1 MKKKL
6 LVVGTLA
13 YDSIETPYSK
23 VSKILGGASTYIVLA
38 ASKFSINC
46 GLVSVIGKDFKK
58 EYISILESHNINCDG
73 VELIENGKTFFWSG
87 KYHQNMNSRTTIKT
101 ELNVLEIEEE
111 DILVRAEK
119 GIKLAKQTLKKVRSI
134 IVDYEFKTK
143 SEEIHFFKC
152 TKPKIYSKLIYY
164 VKLFNIE
171 GKRPRGSNKSQV
183 KYLNNY
189 IEKLQTYFNDN
200 LDFYHYY
207 RREATVFDEQYFLRG
222 KADIRL
228 FPDSFHFFV
237 DEQFATSHDS
247 TVATILAY
255 DLLIVH
261 LKREIDKLENN
272 GNYASLR
279 LLQSKTKI
287 TWTAH
292 KIYLIELITVLVPNH
307 NPVLSSL
314 GSELAVIQPAG

>member
-1 MKKKL
+1 MTTNYDDILKKL
-6 LVVGTLA
+6 
-13 YDSIETPYSK
+13 DS
-23 VSKILGGASTYIVLA
+23 
-38 ASKFSINC
+38 
-46 GLVSVIGKDFKK
+46 
-58 EYISILESHNINCDG
+58 
-73 VELIENGKTFFWSG
+73 
-87 KYHQNMNSRTTIKT
+87 

-292 KIYLIELITVLVPNH
+292 KIYLIELIYALHSTDVINNGTVDIKDIAYFVEKTFK
-307 NPVLSSL
+307 VDL
-314 GSELAVIQPAG
+314 GDYYRAFLEIRMRKNGRTKFLDILKKQLTKRMDDTDNIK

>member
-1 MKKKL
+1 MTTNYDDILKKL
-6 LVVGTLA
+6 
-13 YDSIETPYSK
+13 DS
-23 VSKILGGASTYIVLA
+23 
-38 ASKFSINC
+38 
-46 GLVSVIGKDFKK
+46 
-58 EYISILESHNINCDG
+58 
-73 VELIENGKTFFWSG
+73 
-87 KYHQNMNSRTTIKT
+87 

-228 FPDSFHFFV
+228 FPDTFHFFV

-292 KIYLIELITVLVPNH
+292 KIYLIELIYALHSTDVINNGTVDIKDIAYFVEKTFK
-307 NPVLSSL
+307 VDL
-314 GSELAVIQPAG
+314 GDYYRAFLEIRMRKNGRTKFLDILKKQLTKRMDDTDNVK

>member
-1 MKKKL
+1 MTTNYDDILKKL
-6 LVVGTLA
+6 
-13 YDSIETPYSK
+13 DS
-23 VSKILGGASTYIVLA
+23 
-38 ASKFSINC
+38 
-46 GLVSVIGKDFKK
+46 
-58 EYISILESHNINCDG
+58 
-73 VELIENGKTFFWSG
+73 
-87 KYHQNMNSRTTIKT
+87 

-272 GNYASLR
+272 GNYANLR
-279 LLQSKTKI
+279 MIQRKPKI

-292 KIYLIELITVLVPNH
+292 KIYLIELIYALHSTDVINNGTVDIKDIAYFVEKTFK
-307 NPVLSSL
+307 VDL
-314 GSELAVIQPAG
+314 GDYYRAFLEIRMRKNGRTKFLDILKKQLTKRMDDTDNVK

>member
-1 MKKKL
+1 MNANYENILKKL
-6 LVVGTLA
+6 
-13 YDSIETPYSK
+13 
-23 VSKILGGASTYIVLA
+23 
-38 ASKFSINC
+38 
-46 GLVSVIGKDFKK
+46 DF
-58 EYISILESHNINCDG
+58 
-73 VELIENGKTFFWSG
+73 ELDI
-87 KYHQNMNSRTTIKT
+87 
-101 ELNVLEIEEE
+101 LEIEEE
-111 DILVRAEK
+111 DVLVKAEK
-119 GIKLAKQTLKKVRSI
+119 GIKLAKHTLKTIRRI
-134 IVDYEFKTK
+134 IVDYKFETK
-143 SEEIHFFKC
+143 LEEISFFKC

-207 RREATVFDEQYFLRG
+207 RREASVFDEQYFLRG

-228 FPDSFHFFV
+228 FPDTFHFFV
-237 DEQFATSHDS
+237 DEQFSTSHDS

-261 LKREIDKLENN
+261 LKQEIDKLENTN
-272 GNYASLR
+272 NYANLR
-279 LLQSKTKI
+279 VLQRKTKI

-292 KIYLIELITVLVPNH
+292 KIYLIELIYALHSTDVINNGTVDIKDIAYFVEKTFK
-307 NPVLSSL
+307 VDL
-314 GSELAVIQPAG
+314 GDYYRAFLEIRMRKNGRTKFLDILKKQLTKRMDDTDNVK

>member
-1 MKKKL
+1 MTTNYDDILKKL
-6 LVVGTLA
+6 
-13 YDSIETPYSK
+13 DS
-23 VSKILGGASTYIVLA
+23 
-38 ASKFSINC
+38 
-46 GLVSVIGKDFKK
+46 
-58 EYISILESHNINCDG
+58 
-73 VELIENGKTFFWSG
+73 
-87 KYHQNMNSRTTIKT
+87 

-261 LKREIDKLENN
+261 LKREINKLENN

-292 KIYLIELITVLVPNH
+292 KIYLIELIYALHSTDVINNGTVDIKDIAYFVEKTFK
-307 NPVLSSL
+307 VDL
-314 GSELAVIQPAG
+314 GDYYRAFLEIRMRKNGRTKFLDILKKQLTKRMDDTDNIK

>member
-1 MKKKL
+1 MTTNYDDILKKL
-6 LVVGTLA
+6 DNKL
-13 YDSIETPYSK
+13 DI
-23 VSKILGGASTYIVLA
+23 
-38 ASKFSINC
+38 
-46 GLVSVIGKDFKK
+46 
-58 EYISILESHNINCDG
+58 
-73 VELIENGKTFFWSG
+73 
-87 KYHQNMNSRTTIKT
+87 
-101 ELNVLEIEEE
+101 LEIEEQ
-111 DILVRAEK
+111 DILLKAEK

-134 IVDYEFKTK
+134 IVDYEFETK
-143 SEEIHFFKC
+143 LEEIHFFKC

-171 GKRPRGSNKSQV
+171 SKRPRGSNKSQV

-237 DEQFATSHDS
+237 DEEFATSHDS
-247 TVATILAY
+247 TVASILAY

-292 KIYLIELITVLVPNH
+292 KIYLIELIYALHSTDVINNGTVDIKDIAYFVEKTFK
-307 NPVLSSL
+307 VDL
-314 GSELAVIQPAG
+314 GDYYRAFLEIRMRKNGRTKFLDILKKQLTKRMDDTDNIK

>member
-1 MKKKL
+1 MTTNYDDILKKL
-6 LVVGTLA
+6 DNKL
-13 YDSIETPYSK
+13 DI
-23 VSKILGGASTYIVLA
+23 
-38 ASKFSINC
+38 
-46 GLVSVIGKDFKK
+46 
-58 EYISILESHNINCDG
+58 
-73 VELIENGKTFFWSG
+73 
-87 KYHQNMNSRTTIKT
+87 
-101 ELNVLEIEEE
+101 LEIEEQ
-111 DILVRAEK
+111 DILLKAEK

-143 SEEIHFFKC
+143 LDEISFFKC

-247 TVATILAY
+247 TVASILAY

-292 KIYLIELITVLVPNH
+292 KIYLIELIYALHSTDVINNGTVDIKDIAYFVEKTFK
-307 NPVLSSL
+307 VDL
-314 GSELAVIQPAG
+314 GDYYRAFLEIRMRKNGRTKFLDILKKQLTKRMDDTDNVK

>member
-1 MKKKL
+1 MTTNYDDILKKL
-6 LVVGTLA
+6 D
-13 YDSIETPYSK
+13 Y
-23 VSKILGGASTYIVLA
+23 
-38 ASKFSINC
+38 
-46 GLVSVIGKDFKK
+46 
-58 EYISILESHNINCDG
+58 
-73 VELIENGKTFFWSG
+73 
-87 KYHQNMNSRTTIKT
+87 
-101 ELNVLEIEEE
+101 ELNILEIEEE

-143 SEEIHFFKC
+143 LDEISFFKC

-292 KIYLIELITVLVPNH
+292 KIYLIELIYALHSTDVINNGTVDIKDIAYFVEKTFK
-307 NPVLSSL
+307 VDL
-314 GSELAVIQPAG
+314 GDYYRAFLEIRMRKNGRTKFLDILKKQLTKRMDDTDNVK

>member
-1 MKKKL
+1 MTTNYDDILKKL
-6 LVVGTLA
+6 DNKL
-13 YDSIETPYSK
+13 DI
-23 VSKILGGASTYIVLA
+23 
-38 ASKFSINC
+38 
-46 GLVSVIGKDFKK
+46 
-58 EYISILESHNINCDG
+58 
-73 VELIENGKTFFWSG
+73 
-87 KYHQNMNSRTTIKT
+87 
-101 ELNVLEIEEE
+101 LEIEEQ
-111 DILVRAEK
+111 DILLKAEK
-119 GIKLAKQTLKKVRSI
+119 GIKIAKQTLKSIRSI
-134 IVDYEFKTK
+134 VVDYEFETK
-143 SEEIHFFKC
+143 LEEIHFFKC

-171 GKRPRGSNKSQV
+171 SKRPRGSNKSQV

-237 DEQFATSHDS
+237 DEEFATSHDS
-247 TVATILAY
+247 TVASILAY

-292 KIYLIELITVLVPNH
+292 KIYLIELIYALHSTDVINNGTVDIKDIAYFVEKTFK
-307 NPVLSSL
+307 VDL
-314 GSELAVIQPAG
+314 GDYYRAFLEIRMRKNGRTKFLDILKKQLTKRMDDTDNVK

>member
-1 MKKKL
+1 MTTNYDDILKKL
-6 LVVGTLA
+6 DNKL
-13 YDSIETPYSK
+13 DI
-23 VSKILGGASTYIVLA
+23 
-38 ASKFSINC
+38 
-46 GLVSVIGKDFKK
+46 
-58 EYISILESHNINCDG
+58 
-73 VELIENGKTFFWSG
+73 
-87 KYHQNMNSRTTIKT
+87 
-101 ELNVLEIEEE
+101 LEIEEQ
-111 DILVRAEK
+111 DILLKAEK
-119 GIKLAKQTLKKVRSI
+119 GIKLAKQTLKSVRSI
-134 IVDYEFKTK
+134 VVDYEFETK
-143 SEEIHFFKC
+143 LEEIHFFKC

-237 DEQFATSHDS
+237 DEEFATSHDS
-247 TVATILAY
+247 TVASILAY

-292 KIYLIELITVLVPNH
+292 KIYLIELIYALHSTDVINNGTVDIKDIAYFVEKTFK
-307 NPVLSSL
+307 VDL
-314 GSELAVIQPAG
+314 GDYYRAFLEIRMRKNGRTKFLDILKKQLTKRMDDTDNVK

>member
-1 MKKKL
+1 MIINYDDILKKL
-6 LVVGTLA
+6 
-13 YDSIETPYSK
+13 DS
-23 VSKILGGASTYIVLA
+23 
-38 ASKFSINC
+38 
-46 GLVSVIGKDFKK
+46 
-58 EYISILESHNINCDG
+58 
-73 VELIENGKTFFWSG
+73 ELDI
-87 KYHQNMNSRTTIKT
+87 
-101 ELNVLEIEEE
+101 LEIEEA
-111 DILVRAEK
+111 DILVKAEK
-119 GIKLAKQTLKKVRSI
+119 GIKLAKQTLKRVRSI
-134 IVDYEFKTK
+134 VVEYEFETK
-143 SEEIHFFKC
+143 LEEITFFKC

-272 GNYASLR
+272 NNYANLKM
-279 LLQSKTKI
+279 LQRKTKI

-292 KIYLIELITVLVPNH
+292 KIYLIELIYALHSTDVINNGTVDIKDIAYFVEKTFKID
-307 NPVLSSL
+307 L
-314 GSELAVIQPAG
+314 GDYYRAFLEIRMRKNGRTKFLDILKEQLTKRMDDTDNIK

>member
-1 MKKKL
+1 MTTNYDDILKKL
-6 LVVGTLA
+6 
-13 YDSIETPYSK
+13 DS
-23 VSKILGGASTYIVLA
+23 
-38 ASKFSINC
+38 
-46 GLVSVIGKDFKK
+46 
-58 EYISILESHNINCDG
+58 
-73 VELIENGKTFFWSG
+73 
-87 KYHQNMNSRTTIKT
+87 

-143 SEEIHFFKC
+143 LDEISFFKC

-292 KIYLIELITVLVPNH
+292 KIYLIELIYALHSTDVINNGTVDIKDIAYFVEKTFK
-307 NPVLSSL
+307 VDL
-314 GSELAVIQPAG
+314 GDYYRAFLEIRMRKNGRTKFLDILKKQLTKRMDDTDNIK

>member
-1 MKKKL
+1 MTTNYDDILKKL
-6 LVVGTLA
+6 DNKL
-13 YDSIETPYSK
+13 DI
-23 VSKILGGASTYIVLA
+23 
-38 ASKFSINC
+38 
-46 GLVSVIGKDFKK
+46 
-58 EYISILESHNINCDG
+58 
-73 VELIENGKTFFWSG
+73 
-87 KYHQNMNSRTTIKT
+87 
-101 ELNVLEIEEE
+101 LEIEEQ
-111 DILVRAEK
+111 DILLKAEK
-119 GIKLAKQTLKKVRSI
+119 GIKLAKQTLKSVRSI
-134 IVDYEFKTK
+134 VVDYEFETK
-143 SEEIHFFKC
+143 LEEIHFFKC

-171 GKRPRGSNKSQV
+171 SKRPRGSNKSQV

-237 DEQFATSHDS
+237 DEEFATSHDS

-292 KIYLIELITVLVPNH
+292 KIYLIELIYALHSTDVINNGTVDIKDIAYFVEKTFK
-307 NPVLSSL
+307 VDL
-314 GSELAVIQPAG
+314 GDYYRAFLEIRMRKNGRTKFLDILKKQLTKRMDDTDNIK

>member
-1 MKKKL
+1 MTTNYDDILKKL
-6 LVVGTLA
+6 
-13 YDSIETPYSK
+13 DS
-23 VSKILGGASTYIVLA
+23 
-38 ASKFSINC
+38 
-46 GLVSVIGKDFKK
+46 
-58 EYISILESHNINCDG
+58 
-73 VELIENGKTFFWSG
+73 
-87 KYHQNMNSRTTIKT
+87 
-101 ELNVLEIEEE
+101 ELNVLEIEEQ
-111 DILVRAEK
+111 DILLKAEK
-119 GIKLAKQTLKKVRSI
+119 GIKLAKQTLKSVRSI
-134 IVDYEFKTK
+134 VVDYEFETK
-143 SEEIHFFKC
+143 LEEIHFFKC

-171 GKRPRGSNKSQV
+171 SKRPRGSNKSQV

-237 DEQFATSHDS
+237 DEEFATSHDS
-247 TVATILAY
+247 TVASILAY

-292 KIYLIELITVLVPNH
+292 KIYLIELIYALHSTDVINNGTVDIKDIAYFVEKTFK
-307 NPVLSSL
+307 VDL
-314 GSELAVIQPAG
+314 GDYYRAFLEIRMRKNGRTKFLDILKKQLTKRMDDTDNVK

>member
-1 MKKKL
+1 MTTNYDDILKKL
-6 LVVGTLA
+6 DNKL
-13 YDSIETPYSK
+13 DI
-23 VSKILGGASTYIVLA
+23 
-38 ASKFSINC
+38 
-46 GLVSVIGKDFKK
+46 
-58 EYISILESHNINCDG
+58 
-73 VELIENGKTFFWSG
+73 
-87 KYHQNMNSRTTIKT
+87 
-101 ELNVLEIEEE
+101 LEIEEQ
-111 DILVRAEK
+111 DILLKAEK
-119 GIKLAKQTLKKVRSI
+119 GIKLAKQTLKSVRSI
-134 IVDYEFKTK
+134 VVDYEFETK
-143 SEEIHFFKC
+143 LEEIHFFKC

-171 GKRPRGSNKSQV
+171 SKRPRGSNKSQV

-237 DEQFATSHDS
+237 DEEFATSHDS

-292 KIYLIELITVLVPNH
+292 KIYLIELIYALHSTDVINNGTVDIKDIAYFVEKTFK
-307 NPVLSSL
+307 VDL
-314 GSELAVIQPAG
+314 GDYYRAFLEIRMRKNGRTKFLDILKKQLTKRMDDTDNVK

>member
-1 MKKKL
+1 MTTNYDDILKKL
-6 LVVGTLA
+6 DNKL
-13 YDSIETPYSK
+13 DI
-23 VSKILGGASTYIVLA
+23 
-38 ASKFSINC
+38 
-46 GLVSVIGKDFKK
+46 
-58 EYISILESHNINCDG
+58 
-73 VELIENGKTFFWSG
+73 
-87 KYHQNMNSRTTIKT
+87 
-101 ELNVLEIEEE
+101 LEIEEQ
-111 DILVRAEK
+111 DILLKAEK
-119 GIKLAKQTLKKVRSI
+119 GIKLAKQTLKSVRSI
-134 IVDYEFKTK
+134 VVDYEFETK
-143 SEEIHFFKC
+143 LEEIHFFKC

-171 GKRPRGSNKSQV
+171 SKRPRGSNKSQV

-237 DEQFATSHDS
+237 DEEFATSHDS
-247 TVATILAY
+247 TVASILAY

-287 TWTAH
+287 NWTAH
-292 KIYLIELITVLVPNH
+292 KIYLIELIYALHSTDVINNGTVDIKDIAYFVEKTFK
-307 NPVLSSL
+307 VDL
-314 GSELAVIQPAG
+314 GDYYRAFLEIRMRKNGRTKFLDILKKQLTKRMDDTDNVK

>member
-1 MKKKL
+1 MVTNYDDILKNLDNKL
-6 LVVGTLA
+6 
-13 YDSIETPYSK
+13 DI
-23 VSKILGGASTYIVLA
+23 
-38 ASKFSINC
+38 
-46 GLVSVIGKDFKK
+46 
-58 EYISILESHNINCDG
+58 
-73 VELIENGKTFFWSG
+73 
-87 KYHQNMNSRTTIKT
+87 
-101 ELNVLEIEEE
+101 LEIEEQ
-111 DILVRAEK
+111 DILLKAEK
-119 GIKLAKQTLKKVRSI
+119 GIKIAKQTLKSIRSI
-134 IVDYEFKTK
+134 VVDYEFETK
-143 SEEIHFFKC
+143 LEEIHFFKC

-171 GKRPRGSNKSQV
+171 SKRPRGSNKSQV

-237 DEQFATSHDS
+237 DEEFATSHDS

-272 GNYASLR
+272 GNYANLR
-279 LLQSKTKI
+279 MIQRKPKI

-292 KIYLIELITVLVPNH
+292 KIYLIELIYALHSTDVINNGTVDIKDIAYFVEKTFK
-307 NPVLSSL
+307 VDL
-314 GSELAVIQPAG
+314 GDYYRAFLEIRMRKNGRTKFLDILKKQLTKRMDDTDNVK

>member
-1 MKKKL
+1 MTTNYEDILKKL
-6 LVVGTLA
+6 D
-13 YDSIETPYSK
+13 Y
-23 VSKILGGASTYIVLA
+23 
-38 ASKFSINC
+38 
-46 GLVSVIGKDFKK
+46 
-58 EYISILESHNINCDG
+58 
-73 VELIENGKTFFWSG
+73 
-87 KYHQNMNSRTTIKT
+87 
-101 ELNVLEIEEE
+101 ELNILEIEEE

-143 SEEIHFFKC
+143 LDEISFFKC

-292 KIYLIELITVLVPNH
+292 KIYLIELIYALHSTDVINNGTVDIKDIAYFVEKTFK
-307 NPVLSSL
+307 VDL
-314 GSELAVIQPAG
+314 GDYYRAFLEIRMRKNGRTKFLDILKKQLTKRMDDTDNIK

>member
-1 MKKKL
+1 MTTNYDDILKKL
-6 LVVGTLA
+6 DNKL
-13 YDSIETPYSK
+13 DI
-23 VSKILGGASTYIVLA
+23 
-38 ASKFSINC
+38 
-46 GLVSVIGKDFKK
+46 
-58 EYISILESHNINCDG
+58 
-73 VELIENGKTFFWSG
+73 
-87 KYHQNMNSRTTIKT
+87 
-101 ELNVLEIEEE
+101 LEIEEQ
-111 DILVRAEK
+111 DILLKAEK
-119 GIKLAKQTLKKVRSI
+119 GIKLAKQTLKSVRSI
-134 IVDYEFKTK
+134 VVDYEFETK
-143 SEEIHFFKC
+143 LEEIHFFKC

-171 GKRPRGSNKSQV
+171 SKRPRGSNKSQV

-237 DEQFATSHDS
+237 DEEFATSHDS

-292 KIYLIELITVLVPNH
+292 KIYLIELIYALHSTDVINNGTVDIKDIAYFVEKTFK
-307 NPVLSSL
+307 VDL
-314 GSELAVIQPAG
+314 GDYYRAFLEIRMRKNGRTKFLDILKKQWISRVN

>member
-1 MKKKL
+1 MTTNYDDILKKL
-6 LVVGTLA
+6 DNKL
-13 YDSIETPYSK
+13 DI
-23 VSKILGGASTYIVLA
+23 
-38 ASKFSINC
+38 
-46 GLVSVIGKDFKK
+46 
-58 EYISILESHNINCDG
+58 
-73 VELIENGKTFFWSG
+73 
-87 KYHQNMNSRTTIKT
+87 
-101 ELNVLEIEEE
+101 LEIEEQ
-111 DILVRAEK
+111 DILLKAEK
-119 GIKLAKQTLKKVRSI
+119 GIKLAKQTLKSVRSI
-134 IVDYEFKTK
+134 VVDYEFETK
-143 SEEIHFFKC
+143 LEEIHFFKC

-171 GKRPRGSNKSQV
+171 SKRPRGSNKSQV

-237 DEQFATSHDS
+237 DEEFATSHDS
-247 TVATILAY
+247 TVASILAY

-292 KIYLIELITVLVPNH
+292 KIYLIELIYALHSTDVINNGTVDIKDIAYFVEKTFK
-307 NPVLSSL
+307 VDL
-314 GSELAVIQPAG
+314 GDYYRAFLEIQMRKNGRTKFLDILKKQLTKRMDDTDNVK

>member
-1 MKKKL
+1 MTTNYDDILKKL
-6 LVVGTLA
+6 DNKL
-13 YDSIETPYSK
+13 DI
-23 VSKILGGASTYIVLA
+23 
-38 ASKFSINC
+38 
-46 GLVSVIGKDFKK
+46 
-58 EYISILESHNINCDG
+58 
-73 VELIENGKTFFWSG
+73 
-87 KYHQNMNSRTTIKT
+87 
-101 ELNVLEIEEE
+101 LEIEEQ
-111 DILVRAEK
+111 DILLKAEK
-119 GIKLAKQTLKKVRSI
+119 GIKLAKQTLKSVRSI
-134 IVDYEFKTK
+134 VVDYEFETK
-143 SEEIHFFKC
+143 LEEIHFFKC

-171 GKRPRGSNKSQV
+171 SKRPRGSNKSQV

-237 DEQFATSHDS
+237 DEEFATSHDS
-247 TVATILAY
+247 TVASILAY

-292 KIYLIELITVLVPNH
+292 KIYLIELIYALHSTDVINNGTVDIKDIAYFVEKTFK
-307 NPVLSSL
+307 VDL
-314 GSELAVIQPAG
+314 GDYYRAFLEIRMRKNGRTKFLDILKKQLTKRMNDTDNVK